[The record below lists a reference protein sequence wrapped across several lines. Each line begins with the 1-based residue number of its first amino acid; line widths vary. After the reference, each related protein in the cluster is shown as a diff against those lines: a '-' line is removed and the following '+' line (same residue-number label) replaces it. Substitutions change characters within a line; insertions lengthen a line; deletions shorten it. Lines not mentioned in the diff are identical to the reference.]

1 MTDLSEFINS
11 TEADDDEFVKA
22 VKKALGRKKT
32 IRIEAIADQLDVS
45 PKRVR
50 DAIKALR
57 DYGYRI
63 PDITDGLVMLDAVPP
78 GPSETI
84 HKLPLALVDGDWIRF
99 GVVSDTHLC
108 SKECALDELHL
119 AYDLF
124 EREGIV
130 DVFHPG
136 DLVAGM
142 GIFPAQHLYIT
153 HHSFEDQ
160 VDFAVEH
167 YPVRKGVTTHIIG
180 GNHDLEGQFGRSGS
194 DPVKGVANQ
203 RPDFNYLGQYS
214 AYVELPN
221 GGSMHLLHGK
231 GGMSYAYSYKAQKVI
246 EGYGQGRKP
255 GALLLGH
262 YHVQGNFSPR
272 AVHTMFPACF
282 EWQSVQFGARLG
294 LRPTV
299 GFHIVEARLGDDGTI
314 VRWKPEFVQFIEGRS
329 IGW

>member
-1 MTDLSEFINS
+1 MTDLSEFI
-11 TEADDDEFVKA
+11 DDDEFIG
-22 VKKALGRKKT
+22 ALRNALRRKKT
-32 IRIEAIADQLDVS
+32 VRIDTLADTLDVS

-50 DAIKALR
+50 AGIEALR
-57 DYGYRI
+57 EHGYRVPEI
-63 PDITDGLVMLDAVPP
+63 AEGRVELNKVPP
-78 GPSETI
+78 TSDEPHT
-84 HKLPLALVDGDWIRF
+84 LPLALLDGEWVRF

-119 AYDLF
+119 AYDHF
-124 EREGIV
+124 ADEGIV

-142 GIFPAQHLYIT
+142 GVFPGQSNYIT

-160 VDFAVEH
+160 RDFAIAS
-167 YPVRKGVTTHIIG
+167 YPKREGVTTHIIG
-180 GNHDLEGQFGRSGS
+180 GNHDLEGAFGRIGA
-194 DPVKGVANQ
+194 DPVRGVALQ
-203 RPDFNYLGQYS
+203 RPDMNYLGPYS
-214 AYVELPN
+214 AWVELPN
-221 GGSMHLLHGK
+221 GAFMHVLHGK
-231 GGMSYAYSYKAQKVI
+231 GGMSYAYSYRAQKIV

-272 AVHTMFPACF
+272 SVHTMFPACF

-299 GFHIVEARLGDDGTI
+299 GFHVVEARLGDDGTI
-314 VRWKPEFVQFIEGRS
+314 VRWRPEFFQFVEGRS
-329 IGW
+329 AGW